1 MSAYEH
7 LLHPVVL
14 KERIP
19 AAQPNRQRPR
29 LLETLRYLVP
39 PIFVCWHRKMSRPFT
54 RNGETYRVCLR
65 CGRHRQFDLREW
77 KTKGNYYSPTAR

>member
-7 LLHPVVL
+7 YLHPVVL
-14 KERIP
+14 KEKIQADEPR
-19 AAQPNRQRPR
+19 RQRLR
-29 LLETLRYLVP
+29 LQILRYLVP

-54 RNGETYRVCLR
+54 RDGETYRVCLR

-77 KTKGNYYSPTAR
+77 KTKGNYYTPIAR